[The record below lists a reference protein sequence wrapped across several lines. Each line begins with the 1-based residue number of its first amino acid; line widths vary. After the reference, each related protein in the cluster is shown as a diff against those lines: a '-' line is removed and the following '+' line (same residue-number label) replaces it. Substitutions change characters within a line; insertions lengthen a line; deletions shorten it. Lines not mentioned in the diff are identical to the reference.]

1 MEHMKMKRMTQEE
14 VVLYKL
20 MRDGEID
27 NFWAF
32 RNYVLRLGA
41 IIFVLRAKG
50 YSIETK
56 TGKQRGFDRPLHKN
70 TYYILDKT
78 HSVIV

>member
-1 MEHMKMKRMTQEE
+1 MKMKPMTQEE
-14 VVLYKL
+14 VVLDKL
-20 MRDGEID
+20 MQEGEID

-32 RNYVLRLGA
+32 HNYVLRLGA

-56 TGKQRGFDRPLHKN
+56 TGKQRGFDKRLHKN

-78 HSVIV
+78 HSVVV